1 MVPNKRE
8 VIYEVPH
15 RISGF
20 FEIVDEIDGTSIKN
34 PERIGSRG
42 AGFNLSA
49 VGRTTVL
56 IKDLEKHE
64 NNVIRVFI
72 NNEKVDDKA
81 ETTYHIYENVK
92 KLLTC
97 PKKISIFHNFDLPVG
112 CGYGASGS
120 GALGTIYGLNKAL
133 NLNLSITEKGRIAHI
148 AEVVKRTG
156 LGTVCGQLRGGL
168 CILKEPGYP
177 CVSES
182 IKFPPNLKIVCGSFG
197 MIHTK
202 SILTDPILNL
212 KIKRAGRRAQAKLLK
227 ERNIKSFIKASI
239 EFVDETEMLKILE
252 LNKIEDLIK
261 ELNNLKILGAS
272 MNQLGR
278 SVYAICKENDEREVR
293 EIFETYKPEIR
304 VFNTSINKK
313 GPHFVSDEKVKHSH
327 S

>member
-1 MVPNKRE
+1 MAANKRE
-8 VIYEVPH
+8 VIFEVPH

-20 FEIVDEIDGTSIKN
+20 FEIVDEIDGTSIIN

-49 VGRTTVL
+49 VGRTTIK
-56 IKDLEKHE
+56 IKDLEKLE
-64 NNVIRVFI
+64 NTVINVFI
-72 NNEKVDDKA
+72 NNEKVDEKA
-81 ETTYHIYENVK
+81 ETTHFIYENLK
-92 KLLTC
+92 KLLTN
-97 PKKISIFHNFDLPVG
+97 PKKINIFHNFDLPVG

-133 NLNLSITEKGRIAHI
+133 NLSLSNIEKGRIAHI
-148 AEVVKRTG
+148 AEVVNRTG

-177 CVSES
+177 CISES
-182 IKFPPNLKIVCGSFG
+182 INFPRNLKIICGSFG

-202 SILTDPILNL
+202 SILTDPVLNS

-239 EFVDETEMLKILE
+239 EFVEETEMLKILE
-252 LNKIEDLIK
+252 LYNLEDLIK
-261 ELNNLKILGAS
+261 DLNNLKIIGAS

-278 SVYAICKENDEREVR
+278 SVYAICKEENEGKVIEL
-293 EIFETYKPEIR
+293 FETYKPEIS

-313 GPHFVSDEKVKHSH
+313 GPYFVSDKKVKHFH